1 MITKAT
7 ITFSGTKND
16 FQLINNL
23 FFSFQD
29 NDVDDNVASSLAD
42 SVFREIKPES
52 TSLGSD
58 VSFCENT
65 GIITITNNEDTSL
78 AVESISYLL
87 KEFLSHQSSSMTISF
102 IHCTMNNDEL
112 NDIGAIWLSK
122 NEIRELHVDHWLE
135 EQSNF

>member
-7 ITFSGTKND
+7 ITFSGTKQD
-16 FQLINNL
+16 FNLITNI
-23 FFSFQD
+23 FSAFQG
-29 NDVDDNVASSLAD
+29 NKVDALASYLAL
-42 SVFREIKPES
+42 SAHKACESES
-52 TSLGSD
+52 TLLGSD

-65 GIITITNNEDTSL
+65 GIITITNNEDASL

-87 KEFLSHQSSSMTISF
+87 KEFLSHQSSGMTISF
-102 IHCTMNNDEL
+102 IHCTMNNGEL